1 MSRPIKLKHSSKL
14 QVCVRKV
21 LLKIRLYKH
30 PVNQA
35 PSLDDA
41 LSFRKLAL
49 ICPLEV
55 RGNSR
60 SLKKKKLKRRLK
72 TKFWSLRIY
81 GPDER
86 NAGKETKKAKR
97 LVTQCR

>member
-60 SLKKKKLKRRLK
+60 SLKTEVKK

-81 GPDER
+81 GQDER

>member
-14 QVCVRKV
+14 QVWVRKV

-60 SLKKKKLKRRLK
+60 SLKTEVKKK